1 MTIFMESVTSVSFH
15 RIKTMDKLEEIA
27 RRLAE
32 IDDPELME
40 RFFREILT
48 PKEVRDLSSR
58 WELVKLLEE
67 GVSQRRIAKDLH
79 LSLCKITR
87 GSRELKKRN
96 SALKKII
103 REFID

>member
-1 MTIFMESVTSVSFH
+1 MESVTSVSFH

-58 WELVKLLEE
+58 WELVKLFGRRGQPAADRQRPAFEPLQNNQGIERAEE
-67 GVSQRRIAKDLH
+67 KEFGSQKNH
-79 LSLCKITR
+79 P
-87 GSRELKKRN
+87 
-96 SALKKII
+96 
-103 REFID
+103 

>member
-1 MTIFMESVTSVSFH
+1 
-15 RIKTMDKLEEIA
+15 MDKLEEIA